1 MINIRT
7 LSGVLALRRP
17 EDAVANAQTEN
28 QTPRPSRTLTFLERF
43 EKAMT
48 AGISPAVQTLRDE
61 D

>member
-7 LSGVLALRRP
+7 LSGVLAARRP
-17 EDAVANAQTEN
+17 EDVVANAQTE
-28 QTPRPSRTLTFLERF
+28 THEPRPSRALSFLERF

-48 AGISPAVQTLRDE
+48 AGIHPAVQTLRDE